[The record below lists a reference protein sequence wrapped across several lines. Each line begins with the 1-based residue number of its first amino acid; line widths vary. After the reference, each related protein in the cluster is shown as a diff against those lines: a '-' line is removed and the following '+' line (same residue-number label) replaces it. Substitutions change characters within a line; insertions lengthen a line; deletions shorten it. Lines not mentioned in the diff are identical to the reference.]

1 MNELE
6 VALETLSDEQ
16 LNAVVSMINQETGEV
31 SHSDDTM
38 TPEEVDAILDT
49 LTDDQVAAI
58 ATIIEDPELLSDD
71 EEPEPTP
78 APAPEPAPAETA
90 AQPEQGEQEMTHNI
104 FAKKVEGANP
114 EAILTHANEEAI
126 FADAAAEGSL
136 HDSILKH
143 GVAPESIGLLFPDA
157 ANVTPGGLLTI
168 HDPLTATDQIL
179 SGVSRYPKGKIKVR
193 YANLGATQKEVDENM
208 RAKGYIKGNFK
219 KEQVFGLLGRS
230 TDTTTIYKK
239 QGIDRDDLLD
249 LEDFDM
255 VRYYWEEMRM
265 MLNEEIARA
274 ILVGDGRDAIGTDG
288 NPNPDKIDSARLKP
302 IKTDDDFYTL
312 KRTYTDVENFIEEI
326 IRVRKEMLG
335 SGNNTLFVSVGLLDD
350 MYLIKDTLGRYIWS
364 DQALKSAMHVTNI
377 VETSLI
383 PEGEAFLGNLS
394 DYTVS
399 ANKGGEIFTANDF
412 DIDYNKYKYLIETR
426 VGGMITRPKAFAWF
440 TKAAAP
446 VEG

>member
-1 MNELE
+1 MSKVETT
-6 VALETLSDEQ
+6 LETLTDEQ
-16 LNAVVSMINQETGEV
+16 LDAVVTMINQESGEV
-31 SHSDDTM
+31 SHSDSTLS
-38 TPEEVDAILDT
+38 PEEVDSILAT
-49 LTDDQVAAI
+49 LTDEQADAI
-58 ATIIEDPELLSDD
+58 AAVIENPEMLSDD
-71 EEPEPTP
+71 GEPEPKQD
-78 APAPEPAPAETA
+78 PAPEP
-90 AQPEQGEQEMTHNI
+90 QPEQGEQEMSHNI
-104 FAKKVEGANP
+104 FAKKVEGAKP
-114 EAILTHANEEAI
+114 DDILTHADEEAI

-136 HDSILKH
+136 HDSIIKH
-143 GVAPESIGLLFPDA
+143 GVDPQSIGVLFPE
-157 ANVTPGGLLTI
+157 ANNITPGGLLTI
-168 HDPLTATDQIL
+168 HDPLTSTDQIL

-255 VRYYWEEMRM
+255 VRYYWQEMRM

-274 ILVGDGRDAIGTDG
+274 ILVGDGRAAVGTDG
-288 NPNPDKIDSARLKP
+288 NPNPDKIDSSKLKP

-312 KRTYTDVENFIEEI
+312 KRKYTNVTDLIEEVV
-326 IRVRKEMLG
+326 RARKEMLG
-335 SGNNTLFVSVGLLDD
+335 SGNNTLYVSVGLLDD
-350 MYLIKDTLGRYIWS
+350 MYLIKDTLGRYIWT
-364 DQALKSAMHVTNI
+364 DQALKSAMRVTNI

-383 PEGEAFLGNLS
+383 PEGEALLGNLS

-426 VGGMITRPKAFAWF
+426 VGGMVTRPKAFVWF
-440 TKAAAP
+440 TKTAEAAAP
-446 VEG
+446 TEG

>member
-1 MNELE
+1 
-6 VALETLSDEQ
+6 
-16 LNAVVSMINQETGEV
+16 
-31 SHSDDTM
+31 
-38 TPEEVDAILDT
+38 
-49 LTDDQVAAI
+49 
-58 ATIIEDPELLSDD
+58 
-71 EEPEPTP
+71 
-78 APAPEPAPAETA
+78 
-90 AQPEQGEQEMTHNI
+90 MTHNI
-104 FAKKVEGANP
+104 FSKNAEGAKP
-114 EAILTHANEEAI
+114 DEILTHADEQAI

-274 ILVGDGRDAIGTDG
+274 VLVGDGRDAIGTDG
-288 NPNPDKIDSARLKP
+288 NPNPDKIDSSRLKP

-312 KRTYTDVENFIEEI
+312 KRTYTNVENFIEEI

-350 MYLIKDTLGRYIWS
+350 MYLIKDTLGRYIWT

-399 ANKGGEIFTANDF
+399 ANKGGQIFTAEDF

-440 TKAAAP
+440 TKATAP